1 MTEQQIPLTYEGI
14 KAMVREVIREIDLES
29 DRKFDRGMEKSRLEF
44 EQIMKGLAEQQ
55 KKTELAVERTNKT
68 VGNLRSNVGKVIEHM
83 VRGHIEEK
91 FQALGYR
98 DIDKCY
104 QNVEF
109 AQNTP
114 NAGEIDLVLEN
125 GDVIILIEVKT
136 RLQVPRVLKH
146 IEKLGKYRRHVN
158 SKKGK
163 SENMRFIGAVAGAVV
178 EDDAKDL
185 AHENGMYV
193 IVQSGK
199 AVEIIT
205 PPEGFVAKEW

>member
-1 MTEQQIPLTYEGI
+1 MAEQQLTYEGVVDLI
-14 KAMVREVIREIDLES
+14 RREFDRRMKEEYDRRREESDRGWEKTKQIVREV
-29 DRKFDRGMEKSRLEF
+29 
-44 EQIMKGLAEQQ
+44 AEQQ

-83 VRGHIEEK
+83 VKGHIEEK
-91 FQALGYR
+91 FQALNYH
-98 DIDKCY
+98 DIERCS

-109 AQNTP
+109 GKGTP

-125 GDVIILIEVKT
+125 GDVTILIEVKT
-136 RLQVPRVLKH
+136 RLKIPRVLKQ
-146 IEKLGKYRRHVN
+146 IEKLGKYRRWID
-158 SKKGK
+158 SKGRGG
-163 SENMRFIGAVAGAVV
+163 SMRFIGAVAGAVV